1 MKYYP
6 INEDLAR
13 RANEMNSFFEYV
25 PGRATQSYRA
35 EVDEAAALAERQ
47 KQRVD
52 PMYHEKIDGLLDAFA
67 RKLADNIN
75 RRNEIATRVPSI
87 LVTGGSNFPVRK
99 KEKQNQA
106 DAAAMEEYRQIRGLL
121 DKIRGTGR
129 GGISADDP
137 AAVGKLKAKL
147 QDLEALQDK
156 MKAVNAYYRKH
167 GTLDGCL
174 QLSAEEVEKL
184 RAGMARSWRA
194 QPKPYESY
202 LLTNNNAS
210 IRQVKARIE
219 ELTRQA
225 ETPYVGWEFD
235 GGEVKVDQDA
245 NRLQVF
251 FDSKPD
257 RETCSAMRHGG
268 FRWAPSVGAWQ
279 RQLND
284 NAIRAADQLRC
295 IRPMF
300 GYLPS
305 ELQEAT
311 HREQNRPG
319 AAWDG
324 EDWANWNQMSVEER
338 IVVSFQKL
346 IRQRFPDSEADGPA
360 ESEQTA
366 ELVRM
371 LLNDGKRAANQMIL
385 TIAGLTMGSEV
396 SREIEE
402 QAGNLMASLARYR
415 DSLNGKSVDGKSREQ
430 QGADEAQYI
439 ETVLGQMEAAQEV
452 SPVPTGWRLYI
463 IADLKTWADNA
474 ENLSPLEHFDSFE
487 AAKARF
493 DELRDQGYNSETVE
507 PGSDGLPPARLT
519 LGLESADGMSAADI
533 LHVRQGQN
541 YLVTDFVRMER
552 LRDDPQ
558 VVDILARVSR
568 EIGFDL
574 VRVHEQTGEKTWTS
588 TVVSFAEWDNP
599 WFPAAAP
606 GSIAARYHDLLR
618 QCYPFS
624 GDDTLRKAQVEEVV
638 GYILKEGGAGAIKL
652 SLVIDGVAASCPNN
666 ADVQKL
672 ATELVNDLVQYSA
685 SERAAAPKQKAQHEK
700 PRER

>member
-13 RANEMNSFFEYV
+13 RANEMNSFFSYV

-87 LVTGGSNFPVRK
+87 LVAGGSNFPVRK

-106 DAAAMEEYRQIRGLL
+106 DAAAMKEYRQIRGLL

-137 AAVGKLKAKL
+137 AAVDKLKAKL
-147 QDLEALQDK
+147 RDLEARQDK

-167 GTLDGCL
+167 KTLDGCP
-174 QLSAEEVEKL
+174 QLTQDEIEKL
-184 RAGMARSWRA
+184 NASMARDWR
-194 QPKPYESY
+194 PELKPYPSFH
-202 LLTNNNAS
+202 LTNNNAV
-210 IRQVKARIE
+210 IRQTKKRID
-219 ELTRQA
+219 ELSAKA
-225 ETPYVGWEFD
+225 ETEYEGWRFD
-235 GGEVKVDQDA
+235 GGEVKMDREI

-251 FDSKPD
+251 FDAKPD
-257 RETCSAMRHGG
+257 RESCSAMRHEG

-284 NAIRAADQLRC
+284 NAIRAAKGLG
-295 IRPMF
+295 F
-300 GYLPS
+300 
-305 ELQEAT
+305 LQPLAA
-311 HREQNRPG
+311 EQPV
-319 AAWDG
+319 
-324 EDWANWNQMSVEER
+324 Q
-338 IVVSFQKL
+338 
-346 IRQRFPDSEADGPA
+346 A
-360 ESEQTA
+360 E
-366 ELVRM
+366 V
-371 LLNDGKRAANQMIL
+371 
-385 TIAGLTMGSEV
+385 
-396 SREIEE
+396 
-402 QAGNLMASLARYR
+402 
-415 DSLNGKSVDGKSREQ
+415 
-430 QGADEAQYI
+430 
-439 ETVLGQMEAAQEV
+439 VLGHD
-452 SPVPTGWRLYI
+452 TGWRFYI

-474 ENLSPLEHFDSFE
+474 ENRSPLEHFDSFE

-493 DELRDQGYNSETVE
+493 EELRSQAYNSETVE
-507 PGSDGLPPARLT
+507 LGPDGQPPVRLT

-558 VVDILARVSR
+558 VMDILAQTSR

-599 WFPAAAP
+599 YFPAAAP

-618 QCYPFS
+618 QCYPLPK
-624 GDDTLRKAQVEEVV
+624 DDALRKAQVEEVTR
-638 GYILKEGGAGAIKL
+638 YILDDGRSGAIQL

-672 ATELVNDLVQYSA
+672 ATELVRDLVQYSA
-685 SERAAAPKQKAQHEK
+685 SAREPAPKQKAQHK
-700 PRER
+700 KSQER

>member
-13 RANEMNSFFEYV
+13 RANEMNSFFSYV

-47 KQRVD
+47 KQQVD

-87 LVTGGSNFPVRK
+87 LVPSILVAGGSNFPVRK

-137 AAVGKLKAKL
+137 AAVDKLKAKL
-147 QDLEALQDK
+147 AGLEREQEK
-156 MKAVNAYYRKH
+156 MKAVNAYHRKH
-167 GTLDGCL
+167 KTLEGCP
-174 QLSAEEVEKL
+174 QLTQDEIETLNAS
-184 RAGMARSWRA
+184 MARDWRSE
-194 QPKPYESY
+194 PKPYPSFR
-202 LLTNNNAS
+202 LTNNNAV
-210 IRQVKARIE
+210 IRQTKKRIE
-219 ELTRQA
+219 ELSA
-225 ETPYVGWEFD
+225 KADMEYEGWRFD
-235 GGEVKVDQDA
+235 GGEVKMDREI

-251 FDSKPD
+251 FDEKPD
-257 RETCSAMRHGG
+257 RETCSAMRHNG
-268 FRWAPSVGAWQ
+268 FKWAPSVGAWQ
-279 RQLND
+279 RQLTD
-284 NAIRAADQLRC
+284 NAIYAAKHLDCLR
-295 IRPMF
+295 P
-300 GYLPS
+300 L
-305 ELQEAT
+305 
-311 HREQNRPG
+311 
-319 AAWDG
+319 
-324 EDWANWNQMSVEER
+324 SVER
-338 IVVSFQKL
+338 
-346 IRQRFPDSEADGPA
+346 A
-360 ESEQTA
+360 ESVQEPA
-366 ELVRM
+366 H
-371 LLNDGKRAANQMIL
+371 DAA
-385 TIAGLTMGSEV
+385 A
-396 SREIEE
+396 
-402 QAGNLMASLARYR
+402 
-415 DSLNGKSVDGKSREQ
+415 
-430 QGADEAQYI
+430 
-439 ETVLGQMEAAQEV
+439 
-452 SPVPTGWRLYI
+452 GWRFYI

-474 ENLSPLEHFDSFE
+474 ENRSPLEHFDSFE

-493 DELRDQGYNSETVE
+493 DELRGQGYNSEAVG
-507 PGSDGLPPARLT
+507 PGPDGLPPARLT
-519 LGLESADGMSAADI
+519 LGLESADGMSSADI

-558 VVDILARVSR
+558 VTDILARASR

-574 VRVHEQTGEKTWTS
+574 VRVHEQIDERTWTS

-606 GSIAARYHDLLR
+606 GSIAARYHDFMR

-624 GDDTLRKAQVEEVV
+624 EDDTLRKAQVEEVAS
-638 GYILKEGGAGAIKL
+638 YILKEGGVSAIQL
-652 SLVIDGVAASCPNN
+652 SLVIDGVAASYPNN

-672 ATELVNDLVQYSA
+672 ATELVRDLVQYSA
-685 SERAAAPKQKAQHEK
+685 SKREPAPKQKAQHK
-700 PRER
+700 KSQER